1 MVGKKGGNKLGE
13 FKHKHSLGQ
22 NFLKDKGVLAKIID
36 SVDVKE
42 DDLIIEVGP
51 GQGALT
57 RYLKLFHANLRC
69 FEVDTRVQKYLKEY
83 EDDKTKVIFNDFLK
97 VNIEDEIKDI
107 NYKDLY
113 VIANLPY
120 YITTPI
126 IEKMISSK
134 LDVKAM
140 VLMVQ
145 NEVADRLSAK
155 VGNKDYGAITVI
167 LNYYYDVEKLFFVSR
182 KAFDPVPNVDSAVIK
197 LSRKNKQYVVKD
209 EKFLFKLIKDSFV
222 MKRKNIRNNLKNYDL
237 DKIISVLLKYGL
249 DLTVRAEAIPL
260 ECFIDIANVLFE

>member
-1 MVGKKGGNKLGE
+1 MGD

-22 NFLKDKGVLAKIID
+22 NFLNDKKVLINIID

-57 RYLKLFHANLRC
+57 KYLKLFKSNLIC
-69 FEVDTRVQKYLKEY
+69 YEVDVRVKKYLDQFL
-83 EDDKTKVIFNDFLK
+83 DDKTKVIFGDFLNAD
-97 VNIEDEIKDI
+97 VLNDIKDI
-107 NYKDLY
+107 KYNDLY

-126 IEKMISSK
+126 IEKIINDK
-134 LDVKAM
+134 INVKEM

-155 VGNKDYGAITVI
+155 PGSKDYGSISV
-167 LNYYYDVEKLFFVSR
+167 LLSYYYDISKLFFVNR
-182 KAFDPVPNVDSAVIK
+182 KCFTPVPNVDSAVIK
-197 LSRKNKQYVVKD
+197 FTKRDLVNTCN
-209 EKFLFKLIKDSFV
+209 EELFKRVVRDSFA
-222 MKRKNIRNNLKNYDL
+222 MKRKNIKNNLKKYNL
-237 DKIISVLLKYGL
+237 GIIEEVLKEYNLNL
-249 DLTVRAEAIPL
+249 QSRAEQIPL
-260 ECFIDIANVLFE
+260 ECFIKIVNRLDDNNDKK

>member
-1 MVGKKGGNKLGE
+1 MGE

-22 NFLKDKGVLAKIID
+22 NFLKDKNVLIKIID

-57 RYLKLFHANLRC
+57 KFLKLFKSNLRC
-69 FEVDTRVQKYLKEY
+69 FEVDGRVKKYLDSF
-83 EDDKTKVIFNDFLK
+83 EDEKTKVIYNDFMK
-97 VNIEDEIKDI
+97 VDLEEELKDI
-107 NYKDLY
+107 NYKNLY

-126 IEKMISSK
+126 IEKMINSS
-134 LDVKAM
+134 LDVMAM

-155 VGNKDYGAITVI
+155 TGSKDYGAITVF

-182 KAFDPVPNVDSAVIK
+182 NAFDPVPNVDSAVIK
-197 LSRKNKQYVVKD
+197 LSKKEKIYDLKNKD
-209 EKFLFKLIKDSFV
+209 LFFKLVQDSFR
-222 MKRKNIRNNLKNYDL
+222 MKRKNIKNNLKNYNL
-237 DKIISVLLKYGL
+237 EVVAKVLASHGL
-249 DLTVRAEAIPL
+249 DLTVRAESIPL
-260 ECFIDIANVLFE
+260 ECFIDISNELS

>member
-1 MVGKKGGNKLGE
+1 MGD

-57 RYLKLFHANLRC
+57 KFLKLFHANLRC
-69 FEVDTRVQKYLKEY
+69 FEVDKRVEKYLKVF
-83 EDDKTKVIFNDFLK
+83 EDEKTKVIYNDFLK
-97 VNIEDEIKDI
+97 IDLEEEIKDI

-126 IEKMISSK
+126 IEKMVNSS
-134 LDVKAM
+134 LNVKAM

-155 VGNKDYGAITVI
+155 VGSKDYGAITVF

-182 KAFDPVPNVDSAVIK
+182 KSFDPAPNVDSAVIK
-197 LSRKNKQYVVKD
+197 LSKKEKKLEVKD
-209 EKFLFKLIKDSFV
+209 EKLFFKLIKDSFS

-237 DKIISVLLKYGL
+237 EKILSVLQNYGL
-249 DLTVRAEAIPL
+249 DLTVRAESISL
-260 ECFIDIANVLFE
+260 ECFIDIANVLF

>member
-1 MVGKKGGNKLGE
+1 MGG

-42 DDLIIEVGP
+42 DDLIVEVGP

-57 RYLKLFHANLRC
+57 RFLKLFKANLRC
-69 FEVDTRVQKYLKEY
+69 FEVDTRVKKYLDSF
-83 EDDKTKVIFNDFLK
+83 EDKKTKIIYNDFLK
-97 VNIEDEIKDI
+97 I
-107 NYKDLY
+107 NLEEELKGIDYNDLY

-126 IEKMISSK
+126 IEKMISSP

-155 VGNKDYGAITVI
+155 AGSKDYGAITVY
-167 LNYYYDVEKLFFVSR
+167 LNYYYNVDKLFFVHRS
-182 KAFDPVPNVDSAVIK
+182 AFDPAPNVDSAVIK
-197 LSRKNKQYVVKD
+197 LSKKD
-209 EKFLFKLIKDSFV
+209 KELELKDKDLFFRLVQDSFK
-222 MKRKNIRNNLKNYDL
+222 MKRKNIRNNLKGYDL
-237 DKIISVLLKYGL
+237 DRISKVLENYGL
-249 DLTVRAEAIPL
+249 DLTVRAESISL
-260 ECFIDIANVLFE
+260 QCFVDIANELS

>member
-1 MVGKKGGNKLGE
+1 MGE

-22 NFLKDKGVLAKIID
+22 NFLKDKSVLTKIID

-57 RYLKLFHANLRC
+57 KYLKLFHANLRC
-69 FEVDTRVQKYLKEY
+69 YEVDERVKPYLEKFLDE
-83 EDDKTKVIFNDFLK
+83 KTEVVFNDFLK
-97 VNIEDEIKDI
+97 VNLEDDIKDI
-107 NYKDLY
+107 EYNDLY

-126 IEKMISSK
+126 IEKMIESP
-134 LDVKAM
+134 LNVKAM

-155 VGNKDYGAITVI
+155 CGSKEYGAISVY
-167 LNYYYDVEKLFFVSR
+167 LHYYYKVEKLFFVSR
-182 KAFDPVPNVDSAVIK
+182 KAFDPVPKVDSAVIK
-197 LSRKNKQYVVKD
+197 LEKKEKELELINKD
-209 EKFLFKLIKDSFV
+209 KFFRLVRDSFM
-222 MKRKNIRNNLKNYDL
+222 MKRKNLRNNLRNYDL
-237 DKIISVLLKYGL
+237 DKINNVLVNYGL
-249 DLTVRAEAIPL
+249 DISCRAEQVPL
-260 ECFIDIANVLFE
+260 ECFVDMANEISK

>member
-1 MVGKKGGNKLGE
+1 MGD

-22 NFLKDKGVLAKIID
+22 NFLKDKKVLINIVD

-57 RYLKLFHANLRC
+57 KYLKLFKANLRC
-69 FEVDTRVQKYLKEY
+69 FEVDTRVKKYLDVF
-83 EDDKTKVIFNDFLK
+83 EDDKTKVIYNDFMK
-97 VNIEDEIKDI
+97 VDLNDEIKGI
-107 NYKDLY
+107 KYNDLY

-126 IEKMISSK
+126 IEKMISSPM
-134 LDVKAM
+134 DVKAM

-155 VGNKDYGAITVI
+155 TGSKDYGAITVY
-167 LNYYYDVEKLFFVSR
+167 LNYYYDVEKLFFVHRSS
-182 KAFDPVPNVDSAVIK
+182 FDPVPNVDSAVIK
-197 LSRKNKQYVVKD
+197 LSKKDKMLDLKNKD
-209 EKFLFKLIKDSFV
+209 LFFKLVQDSFR
-222 MKRKNIRNNLKNYDL
+222 MKRKNIRNNLRSYDL
-237 DKIISVLLKYGL
+237 EKITKVLSNYGL
-249 DLTVRAEAIPL
+249 DLTVRAESISL
-260 ECFIDIANVLFE
+260 QCFVDIANELSN

>member
-1 MVGKKGGNKLGE
+1 MKEGIKMGD

-22 NFLKDKGVLAKIID
+22 NFLKDKKVLVNIID
-36 SVDVKE
+36 SVDVHE

-57 RYLKLFHANLRC
+57 KYLKLFHSNLIC
-69 FEVDTRVQKYLKEY
+69 FEIDQRVKKYLEKF
-83 EDDKTKVIFNDFLK
+83 EDEKTKIIFQDFMSVSLDEVIK
-97 VNIEDEIKDI
+97 SE

-126 IEKMISSK
+126 IEKIIESK
-134 LDVKAM
+134 IDVKSM

-155 VGNKDYGAITVI
+155 PGNKDYGAISVY
-167 LNYYYDVEKLFFVSR
+167 LNYYFDVEKLFFVDR
-182 KAFDPVPNVDSAVIK
+182 KCFEPAPNVDSAVIK
-197 LSRKNKQYVVKD
+197 MDRKEKARRAVKED
-209 EKFLFKLIKDSFV
+209 VFFKLVRDSFL
-222 MKRKNIRNNLKNYDL
+222 MKRKNLRNNLKSYDL
-237 DKIISVLLKYGL
+237 EVIDKILTKY
-249 DLTVRAEAIPL
+249 DLSLQDRAESVSL
-260 ECFIDIANVLFE
+260 ECFIDIADEISK

>member
-1 MVGKKGGNKLGE
+1 MGE

-42 DDLIIEVGP
+42 DDLIVEVGP

-57 RYLKLFHANLRC
+57 RFLKLFKANLRC
-69 FEVDTRVQKYLKEY
+69 FEVDTRVKKYLDAF
-83 EDDKTKVIFNDFLK
+83 EDEKTKVVYNDFLK
-97 VNIEDEIKDI
+97 INLEDELKDI
-107 NYKDLY
+107 KYNDLY

-126 IEKMISSK
+126 IEKMINSS

-155 VGNKDYGAITVI
+155 TGSKDYGAITVY
-167 LNYYYDVEKLFFVSR
+167 LNYYYDVEKLFFVHRS
-182 KAFDPVPNVDSAVIK
+182 AFDPAPNVDSAVIK
-197 LSRKNKQYVVKD
+197 LSKKD
-209 EKFLFKLIKDSFV
+209 KELELKDKDLFFKLVQDSFR
-222 MKRKNIRNNLKNYDL
+222 MKRKNIRNNLRNYDL
-237 DKIISVLLKYGL
+237 DKISEVLESYGL
-249 DLTVRAEAIPL
+249 DLTVRAEAISL
-260 ECFIDIANVLFE
+260 QCFVDMANELSK

>member
-1 MVGKKGGNKLGE
+1 MGE

-57 RYLKLFHANLRC
+57 KFLKLFKANLRC
-69 FEVDTRVQKYLKEY
+69 FEVDTRVKKYLDSF
-83 EDDKTKVIFNDFLK
+83 EDDKTKVIYNDFMK
-97 VNIEDEIKDI
+97 VDLTKEISDI
-107 NYKDLY
+107 NYNDLY

-126 IEKMISSK
+126 IEKMINSP

-155 VGNKDYGAITVI
+155 PGSKDYGAITVY
-167 LNYYYDVEKLFFVSR
+167 LNYYYNVEKLFFVHRSS
-182 KAFDPVPNVDSAVIK
+182 FDPAPNVDSAVIR
-197 LSRKNKQYVVKD
+197 LSKKDKELELNNKD
-209 EKFLFKLIKDSFV
+209 LFFKLVQDSFR
-222 MKRKNIRNNLKNYDL
+222 MKRKNIKNNLKGYDL
-237 DKIISVLLKYGL
+237 DKVSKILESYGL
-249 DLTVRAEAIPL
+249 DLTVRAENIRL
-260 ECFIDIANVLFE
+260 ECFVDIANELSK